1 MGTLNFGLKPTI
13 SVSGQRLNTLNDEPR
28 LVANST
34 NGKFSITAA
43 VSKALQIAVGDYI
56 MFMNDSSDLELA
68 ILKGNEQVLQ
78 AAQERGYDLNTLEGR
93 KSAVAALTTWYIAKG
108 FAKYSD
114 KGKPV
119 MANIRYTEKEKLEG
133 AISNI
138 NNMLSNTEIYQGL
151 AEVMQKEDFTAEELI
166 EVLNSTEDNDFVNDV
181 KNRVLDFVQVPQ
193 YHMHEGA
200 KTATTGAAT
209 GIGCKL
215 NFSDTSN
222 WTLMK
227 SDLENKESKNRNY
240 KVLLD
245 AMQTIEVNNGYE
257 NVAIDIY
264 PIEFIEDTDP
274 IARGKE

>member
-1 MGTLNFGLKPTI
+1 MGNLNFNLAPTI

-34 NGKFSITAA
+34 NGKFSITAP
-43 VSKALQIAVGDYI
+43 VSKALQIAVGDYV
-56 MFMNDSSDLELA
+56 MFMNDSAALELA

-78 AAQERGYDLNTLEGR
+78 AAQERGYDLNTLEG
-93 KSAVAALTTWYIAKG
+93 KKAAVDALTTWYIAKG
-108 FAKYSD
+108 FAKYD
-114 KGKPV
+114 AKGNPL
-119 MANIRYTEKEKLEG
+119 MANIRYTEKEKLEA

-138 NNMLSNTEIYQGL
+138 NEMLSNTEIYKAL
-151 AEVMQKEDFTAEELI
+151 AEVMQKEDFTAEDLI
-166 EVLNSTEDNDFVNDV
+166 EVLNSTEDNEFVNDV
-181 KNRVLDFVQVPQ
+181 KSRVIDFVQVPQ
-193 YHMHEGA
+193 YQIHEGA
-200 KTATTGAAT
+200 KTATTGNAT

-240 KVLLD
+240 KVKFSE
-245 AMQTIEVNNGYE
+245 MITVEVNNGYE
-257 NVAIDIY
+257 TVSIDAY

>member
-1 MGTLNFGLKPTI
+1 MGILNFGLKPAI

-34 NGKFSITAA
+34 NGKFSMTAA
-43 VSKALQIAVGDYI
+43 VSKALQIAVGDYV
-56 MFMNDSSDLELA
+56 MFMNDSAEVELA

-93 KSAVAALTTWYIAKG
+93 KLAVDGLTTWFIAKG
-108 FAKYSD
+108 FAKYD
-114 KGKPV
+114 AKGKPI
-119 MANIRYTEKEKLEG
+119 MANVRYTEKEKLEG
-133 AISNI
+133 AI
-138 NNMLSNTEIYQGL
+138 NNVKGLLDNTEIYRAL
-151 AEVMQKEDFTAEELI
+151 AEAMEKEDFTADELVEI
-166 EVLNSTEDNDFVNDV
+166 LTSTENNEFVQNVKSRVIDFVE
-181 KNRVLDFVQVPQ
+181 VPQ
-193 YHMHEGA
+193 YQIHEGA
-200 KTATTGAAT
+200 KTATTGNAI

-227 SDLENKESKNRNY
+227 SDLENKEAKNRNY

-245 AMQTIEVNNGYE
+245 SMQTIEVNNGYE
-257 NVAIDIY
+257 NIAIDIY
-264 PIEFIEDTDP
+264 PIEFVEDTDP